1 MRNLCLVLGI
11 IGVVGT
17 AVPIIRHQAWWI
29 RIFDFPRL
37 QLAGVCLLS
46 VALYGLLSFRETG
59 GPFDHFLAAAAALCF
74 IHQARQ
80 IFPYTPF
87 ASRQVQN
94 AGSPLSPA
102 SLRLLVSNVLMTN
115 RRTDR
120 FRQIVKDSD
129 PDVILVAEPDEWWE
143 QQLKPLESRY
153 PFTVKHPLNNS
164 YGMLLYSRLQ
174 LEDPQVMFLVE
185 KDVPSMRMGVRLPSN
200 DWVKL
205 YFVHP
210 KPPFPAESADSEG
223 RDAEL
228 LLVAREVQ
236 KESGP
241 AVIAGDLNDVA
252 WSHTTRLFQ
261 RVSRMLDPRIGRGM
275 YNTFHALVPF
285 IRFPLDHV
293 FHSDHFQLIRLERKG
308 RMGSDH
314 FPIFVHLAYHP
325 RAAETQEAPPLK
337 PEDIPESEEKINTVR

>member
-46 VALYGLLSFRETG
+46 VALYGLISFRETG

-115 RRTDR
+115 RRADR

-143 QQLKPLESRY
+143 QQLRPLETRY
-153 PFTVKHPLNNS
+153 SPSSPGEFHPQALT
-164 YGMLLYSRLQ
+164 
-174 LEDPQVMFLVE
+174 DP
-185 KDVPSMRMGVRLPSN
+185 DV
-200 DWVKL
+200 
-205 YFVHP
+205 
-210 KPPFPAESADSEG
+210 
-223 RDAEL
+223 
-228 LLVAREVQ
+228 
-236 KESGP
+236 
-241 AVIAGDLNDVA
+241 
-252 WSHTTRLFQ
+252 T
-261 RVSRMLDPRIGRGM
+261 VSRHPARIISPPSSPSG
-275 YNTFHALVPF
+275 LVLP
-285 IRFPLDHV
+285 P
-293 FHSDHFQLIRLERKG
+293 
-308 RMGSDH
+308 GSSH
-314 FPIFVHLAYHP
+314 HWL
-325 RAAETQEAPPLK
+325 TKQ
-337 PEDIPESEEKINTVR
+337 